1 MSTLTT
7 QRLELTP
14 VSLPLLEAVI
24 RGDRLEAEALS
35 GARFPD
41 AWPGRALVERAF
53 SSPLD
58 RLRDDPEAFLWG
70 TRLMVTRGQAARVV
84 VGSVV
89 LNGRPDA
96 TGTVEIGYGVEG
108 RSQGQGY
115 ATEGS
120 RAVLHWTLQQ
130 AAVTRVIATTP
141 AWHRAS
147 LRVIEKLEMRPA
159 GTLDH
164 DLLGE
169 LLVFERFRE

>member
-7 QRLELTP
+7 DRLELTP
-14 VSLPLLEAVI
+14 VTLAMLEAVI

-35 GARFPD
+35 GAQFPE

-58 RLRDDPEAFLWG
+58 RLRDDPQAFLWG
-70 TRLMVTRGQAARVV
+70 TRLMLTREERGRVV

-89 LNGRPDA
+89 LNGQPDA

-108 RSQGQGY
+108 KSQGMGY

-120 RAVLHWTLQQ
+120 RAVLQWALDQPS
-130 AAVTRVIATTP
+130 VRRVIATTP
-141 AWHRAS
+141 SWHRAS
-147 LRVIEKLEMRPA
+147 LRVIEKLGMQPA

-164 DLLGE
+164 EMLGE
-169 LLVFERFRE
+169 LLVFERCRA